1 MNSNNL
7 TQLLHQG
14 FRVTVGATA
23 SLVETLQDPQK
34 RTENLSQVAS
44 ELSHL
49 ATEWAAKGEMTEQEA
64 RDFVDNLLKQLSN
77 QRSSSTPDTSPSSV
91 TNTSAQAAPPAVQL
105 ELQELTAQLAA
116 MRSELEKL
124 RNQDSNPS

>member
-44 ELSHL
+44 ELSQL

-91 TNTSAQAAPPAVQL
+91 TTTSAQAAPPAVQL